1 MNTMSNTARSLTLVL
16 SRPPEQ
22 GEACRSPHAP
32 RFNASTLQRFA
43 RSAFLL
49 FVSFVSFVVPAPA
62 QPIHFYARPYRV
74 SEGDAVL
81 FLYRE
86 DLSSIKRTNIV
97 SFKWDY
103 DNDGAW
109 DFTGTTNSLNQTW
122 YATYKTTGTQTV
134 QGIFMPWPKL
144 QVTYQTPG
152 ATNLI
157 TTNIVG
163 MTEDLYGDTNVEHR
177 LLVTKR
183 ATANQD
189 IELNLSASFR
199 LLAANATNVIRF
211 TAEVNWLKPGEVV
224 SEEWFFNVPTTG
236 PPSTNVDSPSE
247 LSTVGWPFPAA
258 GEYAVALRVNYLTNG
273 SDTVLSLT
281 KSNAAFIKVLP
292 ANAATA
298 ELSLGRAYRRGF
310 PEEYGWDDIV
320 KAYDVADEYDEHY
333 VYFRHLVNAYLD
345 WLGHLPT
352 NAAPS
357 TSDLQTLAE
366 TVNEVLQGQ
375 TLLGSQRLIEA
386 LRIKYPRMQ
395 DFDPANPPERLP
407 VPPGAREQTAAIDV
421 ALLDFHTALST
432 VAEMIHANGLSALRS
447 RAPQGNEPY
456 PDFPRYLQFS
466 DVTLSPFPI
475 PAKNEYWQL
484 TTCFDQLA
492 LGTVE
497 KAKKLFRYSVQDA
510 SARQE
515 AKEECKKAGL
525 QGYLGMALL
534 AAGQTTNDF
543 ALNQGNSLLAHLK
556 NSRDLFNQINAG
568 LNPLG
573 NDGSFIPNESFAA
586 IYQDA
591 QESVSDA
598 RETEINARQEDRT
611 YDHNQA
617 DLRNEQLSQRN
628 SYITPLKLLTG
639 IDPALYNN
647 LQTVDNQLAY
657 RAAVRSRVATLQ
669 ASYPNVSASGY
680 GEYGAQVISILDAQ
694 AAIQQAVNR
703 LNNLYEGIAISKWAH
718 TSVEMINDET
728 AETISA
734 LEIAKGICDATAAYL
749 SAPAGTPGFDTAK
762 GWGIFLAKVASAK
775 LSSVEEKERAIQR
788 ARIADVQFE
797 AEVRK
802 SLLDVANLGID
813 IRRAINAHD
822 QQVLKLESMLTQMD
836 RYIEDLAH
844 TRDTAANLYFQD
856 PSFRVVVSQAQKRA
870 DDELDYA
877 VDRLYRL
884 AKTLEYEWTE
894 GYQNPLII
902 PVSSFEPASLENPLF
917 DKFTALD
924 SLFNLRSADE
934 AKDYLDALKAWD
946 SKLRRI
952 NVTSVRGPNHA
963 GPYTA
968 ESISVREKI
977 LGMSTTG
984 PDALTLNDSI
994 LKFRNW
1000 LQQQRTNTTASSPL
1014 QFTFATT
1021 IADNSMF
1028 PATGAEWNMR
1038 INSIRID
1045 LVAESG
1051 FSSSQVAEIDLT
1063 MAGMAT
1069 MRRFWAEPP
1078 LADDLFNLTFNP
1090 GRIDR
1095 SAFTIKVPARI
1106 NGAMGG
1112 RPASEFEAMGLADRP
1127 IAATQWIFAIDTTKP
1142 SNTGIDFTKL
1152 KDIII
1157 RFTYTY
1163 GNPPEFPGF

>member
-1 MNTMSNTARSLTLVL
+1 M
-16 SRPPEQ
+16 
-22 GEACRSPHAP
+22 
-32 RFNASTLQRFA
+32 
-43 RSAFLL
+43 
-49 FVSFVSFVVPAPA
+49 
-62 QPIHFYARPYRV
+62 
-74 SEGDAVL
+74 L

-86 DLSSIKRTNIV
+86 DLSAIKRTNIV

-109 DFTGTTNSLNQTW
+109 DFSGTTNSLNQTW
-122 YATYKTTGTQTV
+122 YATYKATGTQTV
-134 QGIFMPWPKL
+134 NGVFMPRPKL
-144 QVTYQTPG
+144 QVTYQAPG
-152 ATNLI
+152 ATNLM
-157 TTNIVG
+157 TTNILG
-163 MTEDLYGDTNVEHR
+163 MTEDLYGDSGVEPA
-177 LLVTKR
+177 LLITKR
-183 ATANQD
+183 VTANQD
-189 IELNLSASFR
+189 LSVNLSATTR
-199 LLAANATNVIRF
+199 LLAAAPTNMVRF

-224 SEEWFFNVPTTG
+224 SEEWFFNAPTSG
-236 PPSTNVDSPSE
+236 SPSTNVASPGE
-247 LSTVGWPFPAA
+247 LATVAWPFPDA
-258 GEYAVALRVNYLTNG
+258 GEYAVALRVNYVTNG
-273 SDTVLSLT
+273 SSTVFSLT

-292 ANAATA
+292 SNAATA
-298 ELSLGRAYRRGF
+298 ELALGRAYRRGF

-320 KAYDVADEYDEHY
+320 KAYDAMDEYDEHY

-352 NAAPS
+352 NSAPS
-357 TSDLQTLAE
+357 ASDLQTLAE
-366 TVNEVLQGQ
+366 NVNEVLQGQ

-395 DFDPANPPERLP
+395 DFDPANPPARLP

-421 ALLDFHTALST
+421 ALLDFHAALST
-432 VAEMIHANGLSALRS
+432 VAEMIHANGMGALRS
-447 RAPQGNEPY
+447 RAPEGAEPY

-475 PAKNEYWQL
+475 PMKNEYWQL

-510 SARQE
+510 SARIE

-525 QGYLGMALL
+525 QGYLGLALL
-534 AAGQTTNDF
+534 ASGQTTNDF
-543 ALNQGNSLLAHLK
+543 ALNQGNSLLAHIK
-556 NSRDLFNQINAG
+556 SSRDLFNQINAG

-591 QESVSDA
+591 QTAVADS
-598 RETEINARQEDRT
+598 RETEITARQDQQT

-680 GEYGAQVISILDAQ
+680 GEYGAQVIGVLDAESEIKKAESRLKNML
-694 AAIQQAVNR
+694 AAIEISRWANARIDVINR
-703 LNNLYEGIAISKWAH
+703 DTVVAL
-718 TSVEMINDET
+718 T
-728 AETISA
+728 AYGF
-734 LEIAKGICDATAAYL
+734 AKGIGQALAGNPQALIIAVDTAAVEV
-749 SAPAGTPGFDTAK
+749 
-762 GWGIFLAKVASAK
+762 IK
-775 LSSVEEKERAIQR
+775 LIQN
-788 ARIADVQFE
+788 ARIADVQLE
-797 AEVRK
+797 AEIRK
-802 SLLDVANLGID
+802 SLLDLATLEID
-813 IRRAINAHD
+813 IASAKRQHD
-822 QQVLKLESMLTQMD
+822 QQVLKLDQMLTQMD

-870 DDELDYA
+870 DDQLDYA

-902 PVSSFEPASLENPLF
+902 PVSSYESAALENPLF
-917 DKFTALD
+917 DKFTTLD

-968 ESISVREKI
+968 EAISVREKI

-984 PDALTLNDSI
+984 TDALTLNDSL

-1014 QFTFATT
+1014 QFTFATS
-1021 IADNSMF
+1021 IADNSLF
-1028 PATGAEWNMR
+1028 PATGQEWNMR
-1038 INSIRID
+1038 IASIRID

-1051 FSSSQVAEIDLT
+1051 FSASQVAEIDLT
-1063 MAGMAT
+1063 MGGMASL
-1069 MRRFWAEPP
+1069 RRFWAEPP

-1112 RPASEFEAMGLADRP
+1112 RPAAEFEALGLADRP
-1127 IAATQWIFAIDTTKP
+1127 IAATRWMFSIDTTKP
-1142 SNTGIDFTKL
+1142 ANASLDFTKL

-1163 GNPPEFPGF
+1163 GNPPEFTGF